1 MKNSA
6 LSVPWSVRYT
16 ITAALKPETEGLKVS
31 VAKPII
37 IRVLAKIRPELR
49 KVQVRTQKYTW
60 PLKFKGGLF
69 YFSLLCTIFN
79 TASSAA
85 PPPPLRFHWV
95 GGC

>member
-1 MKNSA
+1 
-6 LSVPWSVRYT
+6 LSRWTVRYT
-16 ITAALKPETEGLKVS
+16 IATILRPEREGLTLS

-37 IRVLAKIRPELR
+37 IKVLARINTEIK

-79 TASSAA
+79 TASSAV
-85 PPPPLRFHWV
+85 PPPLRFHCV